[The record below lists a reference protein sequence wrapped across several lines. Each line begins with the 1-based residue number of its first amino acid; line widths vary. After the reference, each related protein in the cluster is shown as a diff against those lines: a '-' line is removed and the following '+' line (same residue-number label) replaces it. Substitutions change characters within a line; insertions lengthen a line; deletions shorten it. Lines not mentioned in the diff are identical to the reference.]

1 MKLLIVDDGV
11 GSPRKQRLQRATG
24 NPVSGMLTVA
34 VAVAVPYGR
43 IRSVPI
49 RGAGYRGD

>member
-34 VAVAVPYGR
+34 VAVPYGR